1 MLQKMLAMKSSLFAG
16 LFLFACGISAQQ
28 KWTVDDVLMGE
39 RGDQFRLSRDGRMAV
54 WVKSQMDRDKG
65 ESASNLFLRSLA
77 GNFEIQLTRGTDNH
91 SSPKFSPDGKRIAFT
106 SSRKAADSPGASGGD
121 KAGESGPQVWLIDTR
136 GGEPW
141 QLTRFEKGVRQFD
154 WIDDNTLLLAAP
166 EDSSFHAQKIK
177 DRKDTSQVVDDEA
190 HATPIRLFRF
200 DLKTKTATRLT
211 ENTDRI
217 QSLAVSDDGAWAV
230 TVHERSLRYIYDQEI
245 KPVTFLHDLK
255 KGTEKQL
262 FTDGKLLPGR
272 FSWNPDSTGFYFS
285 APYTTHP
292 KYHNAS
298 IQLLYYFDLAAGRE
312 TQVNLDWENALAMD
326 FGAVPGGVLALL
338 ANGVRPRLALYTRSG
353 GAWRR
358 SWVESEHQGNIF
370 ALETGGDGKRV
381 LYNYS
386 TASVP
391 EQWYAA
397 QLEGSALK
405 DAKAITDLNSNLKK
419 KTIAK
424 TEPVRWKGARGEEVE
439 GMLYYPHDYEAGK
452 KYPLVVMIHG
462 GPSGADTDSFSER
475 MAYPHNLMA
484 QRGAFVF
491 KPNYHGSSQYGL
503 KWLESIGG
511 GNYNE
516 LEWIDVET
524 GVDSL
529 IAKGLVDPD
538 KLGVMG
544 WSNGSIIT
552 IELTTRTTRYK
563 VASAGAGDVNWISD
577 WGNAVFGRAFDDYY
591 LGKSPLEDPQFYI
604 RKSPLF
610 RMDRVRTPTI
620 IFFGTE
626 DKQVP
631 TEQGWQHYRA
641 LQQLGKTDVRFVL
654 FPGEAHGPRKLAHQR
669 RKVEEELAWFDKYL
683 FKTASEA
690 NEALKPESPL
700 AAALKKK
707 AAGSV
712 PETVPRGA
720 IEIGRFE
727 VTRAQYA
734 AFDPRYRVEPGTADF
749 PATGV
754 SFEDAKR
761 YCEWLSRSSGRKYR
775 LATEEEMTPFLK
787 AGKGENTLDYW
798 AGYPVNADDAKS
810 LASSVESLGPG
821 ALLRPVGSFPG
832 NGDDPVFDLGGNA
845 AEWVVANSGAGKAAG
860 GSADRPMDPKSSV
873 QPRPDY
879 IGFRVVR
886 DTK

>member
-1 MLQKMLAMKSSLFAG
+1 MKSSLVAG
-16 LFLFACGISAQQ
+16 LFLLTCTTFAQQ
-28 KWTVDDVLMGE
+28 KWTVDDLLFAE
-39 RGDQFRLSRDGRMAV
+39 RGDGFRVSRDGKLAV
-54 WVKSQMDRDKG
+54 WVKAQMDREKG
-65 ESASNLFLRSLA
+65 ESASNLMLRSLA
-77 GNFEIQLTRGTDNH
+77 QDFELQLTRGTDGN

-106 SSRKAADSPGASGGD
+106 SSRKAPEAPAGGE
-121 KAGESGPQVWLIDTR
+121 KAEGGPQIWLIDTR

-141 QLTRFEKGVRQFD
+141 QLTRFERGVGQFD
-154 WIDDNTLLLAAP
+154 WLDDNTLLIAAT
-166 EDSSFHAQKIK
+166 EDASLHAQKIK
-177 DRKDTSQVVDDEA
+177 ELKDTSQVVDDDA
-190 HATPIRLFRF
+190 HAAPVRLFRF

-211 ENTDRI
+211 DNNDRI
-217 QSLAVSDDGAWAV
+217 QSLAVSEDGAWAV
-230 TVHERSLRYIYDQEI
+230 TVHERSLHYIYDQEI
-245 KPVTFLHDLK
+245 KPVTLLHDLK
-255 KGTEKQL
+255 KGTHKQL

-272 FSWNPDSTGFYFS
+272 VSWNPDSSGFYFS

-312 TQVNLDWENALAMD
+312 TQVNLDWENGLTTD
-326 FGAVPGGVLALL
+326 FTAVPGGVLALL
-338 ANGVRPRLALYTRSG
+338 ANGVRPRPARYTREGS
-353 GAWRR
+353 AWKR
-358 SWVESEHQGNIF
+358 SWLEAEHAGNIWSF
-370 ALETGGDGKRV
+370 AIGGDGKTV

-391 EQWYAA
+391 DQWYVA
-397 QLEGSALK
+397 QLEGSVLK
-405 DAKAITDLNSNLKK
+405 NAKVITELNPGLKK

-424 TEPVRWKGARGEEVE
+424 TETVRWKGARGEEVE
-439 GMLYYPHDYEAGK
+439 GLLYYPHNYAAGK

-462 GPSGADTDSFSER
+462 GPSSADVDSFSER
-475 MAYPHNLMA
+475 WAYPHNLMA
-484 QRGAFVF
+484 QRGAFIF

-511 GNYNE
+511 GNYND

-563 VASAGAGDVNWISD
+563 VASAGAGNVNWISD

-591 LGKSPLEDPQFYI
+591 LGRSPLEDPQFYL

-610 RMDRVRTPTI
+610 RMDKVRTPTI

-641 LQQLGKTDVRFVL
+641 LQQLGNTDVKFIL

-669 RKVEEELAWFDKYL
+669 RKLGEELAWFDKYL
-683 FKTASEA
+683 FKTAADS
-690 NEALKPESPL
+690 NEAMKPESPL

-707 AAGSV
+707 NSGNQ
-712 PETVPRGA
+712 PETVVRGE

-734 AFDPRYRVEPGTADF
+734 AFDAKHRFEAGTADY
-749 PATGV
+749 PAAGV

-761 YCEWLSRSSGRKYR
+761 YCEWLSKTTGRKYR
-775 LATEEEMTPFLK
+775 LGTEAEMSGFLK

-798 AGYPVNADDAKS
+798 AGYAVNADDTKR
-810 LASSVESLGPG
+810 LASPVEGLGPG
-821 ALLRPVGSFPG
+821 ALLRPVGSFAGSGEEPA
-832 NGDDPVFDLGGNA
+832 FDLGGNA
-845 AEWVVANSGAGKAAG
+845 AEWVVAKDGTGKALG
-860 GSADRPMDPKSSV
+860 GSADRPADVKSTT